1 MIVFSYSSRCSWF
14 LSVLMHSIDTRMLEL
29 ISTTGARPPVRW
41 WMVVGTVE
49 PMQRY
54 IDIIDLN
61 SQTIGRGIKKVPDNI
76 GTTAAIGSNLLDAFL
91 EVTGH
96 EKGLKWAILRLI
108 WR

>member
-41 WMVVGTVE
+41 WMVVGAVE
-49 PMQRY
+49 AMQRY

-61 SQTIGRGIKKVPDNI
+61 SQTIGRAPKKLSDNI
-76 GTTAAIGSNLLDAFL
+76 YTTAAQGFNL
-91 EVTGH
+91 
-96 EKGLKWAILRLI
+96 
-108 WR
+108 